1 LQALTALR
9 AHASQRGHT
18 AQTDD
23 PERLLP
29 DNDSHHSK
37 RDPVTIGN
45 PNSSPIRPRVRR
57 HEEEESHFGS
67 SLVVQSS
74 GVALNSGLGAALM
87 SVFND
92 IVSDSSNQE
101 ICHPSDFGGS
111 NSDDRDEKL
120 DFDISCEDV
129 SPRPA
134 NEEVAQ
140 LMNADVEFDLIATS
154 DPSFHNVVICQNDE
168 CSAETSS
175 SEHSVTSV
183 KSNRS
188 KQPSPLREVSTRLDL
203 MNAVAPPAHGSATPR
218 RAKEIQTA
226 RSALSTSR
234 DQSAQLVDEQE
245 MDM

>member
-18 AQTDD
+18 AQADD

-92 IVSDSSNQE
+92 IVSDTSNQE

-111 NSDDRDEKL
+111 NSEDRDEKL
-120 DFDISCEDV
+120 DFDASCEDV
-129 SPRPA
+129 SPRQA
-134 NEEVAQ
+134 HEEVAQ
-140 LMNADVEFDLIATS
+140 LMNADVEFDLVASS
-154 DPSFHNVVICQNDE
+154 DPLFQNAIICQNDV
-168 CSAETSS
+168 CSAEASS

-183 KSNRS
+183 KPDRS
-188 KQPSPLREVSTRLDL
+188 KQPSPLREVSTSLDL
-203 MNAVAPPAHGSATPR
+203 MSVVAPPTHGSATPR
-218 RAKEIQTA
+218 RAKEIQAATG
-226 RSALSTSR
+226 ALSTSR
-234 DQSAQLVDEQE
+234 DQNAQPVEQE